1 VGAVRDRGAIKLSHT
16 AGNGVKAWPPR
27 QWWALVQAAGPAAAN
42 ATNTVM
48 VKGYER
54 LDLGAQWAL
63 PAQGELTAVLRN
75 VFNRK
80 HVEAVNGTDDV
91 YQGPTRGLWVA
102 ANWAW

>member
-1 VGAVRDRGAIKLSHT
+1 
-16 AGNGVKAWPPR
+16 
-27 QWWALVQAAGPAAAN
+27 
-42 ATNTVM
+42 

-54 LDLGAQWAL
+54 LDLGTQWAL

-75 VFNRK
+75 VFNRQY
-80 HVEAVNGTDDV
+80 VEAVNGTDDV